1 MRGHMCLSVRAF
13 IFMAQIFKLS
23 FLALLAISFPQPF
36 LRAYRI
42 VCQKSLCGSVESTWF
57 GFDPTYLYRS
67 PPQHSPGLSA
77 LAGHQVSGGI
87 PLNQSGVS
95 VKVT

>member
-1 MRGHMCLSVRAF
+1 MHAEPKILCLVTITKTTTRSIYVVGQSR
-13 IFMAQIFKLS
+13 LHS
-23 FLALLAISFPQPF
+23 S
-36 LRAYRI
+36 
-42 VCQKSLCGSVESTWF
+42 E
-57 GFDPTYLYRS
+57 FDRTYLYRS

-77 LAGHQVSGGI
+77 LAGHQVSGRI